1 MIGLK
6 AELEKRVPVETA
18 KTSANPDLIAAMTLQ

>member
-6 AELEKRVPVETA
+6 AWLEKRVPVETA
-18 KTSANPDLIAAMTLQ
+18 KTSANSDLIAATPLQ